1 MKRSE
6 LFLPTIKDVPAEAE
20 VISHQLMLRAGL
32 IRRVAAGIYSHL
44 PLGHRVIQKVSQI
57 IREEMNRA
65 GAQEVLLPALQPAEL
80 WQESGRW
87 DLMGREMMRLKDR
100 HERDFCLGPTHEE
113 VITDLVRRE
122 IRSYRQLPLNLYQI
136 QTKFRDEIRPRF
148 GLMRGREFIMKDAYS
163 FDRDDAGAERSY
175 RKMYDAYCAIFSRC
189 GLRYSAV
196 EAESGT
202 IGGSYSQEFMVLADT
217 GEDAIAVCDACR
229 YAANAERAE
238 IGIDP
243 TLAPTEGAEPLQR
256 VATPGKT
263 TVQEVAAFLGVP
275 AQSVVKTLLYQVD
288 GGRVLGVLVRGDR
301 HVNEAKLANYLQVH
315 GLRLADRATIERVTG
330 GPEGFSG
337 PVGLSGVL
345 LIADHEVG
353 GMTNMVVGANTP
365 DAHYVNAN
373 SQRDFRV
380 DHYGDVRMVSVDDPC
395 ARCGKPLRI
404 VRGIEVGHVFKLG
417 TKYSEALGATYL
429 DAEGKDRLL
438 VMGCY
443 GIGVGRT
450 AAAAIE
456 QHHDADGI
464 IWPMPIA
471 PLHVMVLPINVTDS
485 RGWETAQS
493 IHDELEAAGVEVLL
507 DDRDERPGVKFK
519 DADLIGLP
527 LRVTIGKALAA
538 GEVELTA
545 RRARRTTKVRVEEV
559 VACVRQIVSEGEN
572 AFPELFAS

>member
-1 MKRSE
+1 MKRSQ
-6 LFLPTIKDVPAEAE
+6 LFLPTLKDIPAEAE

-32 IRRVAAGIYSHL
+32 IRRVAAGIYSYL
-44 PLGHRVIQKVSQI
+44 PLGHRVMHKVSQI

-65 GAQEVLLPALQPAEL
+65 GGQEVLLPALQPAEL

-87 DLMGREMMRLKDR
+87 EIMGKEMMRLKDR

-122 IRSYRQLPLNLYQI
+122 IRWYRQLPLTLYQI
-136 QTKFRDEIRPRF
+136 QTKVRDEIRPRF

-163 FDRDDAGAERSY
+163 FDRDDAGAEVSY
-175 RKMYDAYCAIFSRC
+175 RKMYDAYGAIFSRC

-196 EAESGT
+196 EAESGA

-229 YAANAERAE
+229 YAANVERAE
-238 IGIDP
+238 IG
-243 TLAPTEGAEPLQR
+243 AEPPPPSRGTLKPLER

-263 TVQEVAAFLGVP
+263 TVEAVATALGVP
-275 AQSVVKTLLYQVD
+275 RQAIVKTLLYEADGQVIA
-288 GGRVLGVLVRGDR
+288 VLVRGDR
-301 HVNEAKLANYLQVH
+301 QVNEAKLAKHLQA
-315 GLRLADRATIERVTG
+315 GRLRFADRATIERVTG

-337 PVGLSGVL
+337 PIGLSGVPL
-345 LIADHEVG
+345 LADHEVR
-353 GMTNMVVGANTP
+353 GMSNIVVGANAP

-373 SQRDFRV
+373 SARDFSVER
-380 DHYGDVRMVSVDDPC
+380 YLDVRMVSEDDPC
-395 ARCGKPLRI
+395 ARCGKPFRI

-417 TKYSEALGATYL
+417 TKYSESMDASYL
-429 DAEGKDRLL
+429 DADGIAHPI

-456 QHHDADGI
+456 QHHDPDGI
-464 IWPMPIA
+464 VWPLPIA
-471 PLHVMVLPINVTDS
+471 PLQVMVVPVNVADRRS
-485 RGWETAQS
+485 WETAQS
-493 IHDELEAAGVEVLL
+493 IHDALEACGVEVLL

-527 LRVTIGKALAA
+527 LRVTIGKALAE
-538 GEVELTA
+538 GQVELMT
-545 RRARRTTKVRVEEV
+545 RRARRTTMVRVEEV
-559 VACVRQIVSEGEN
+559 VPRLRQIMTAGEQ

>member
-1 MKRSE
+1 MKRSQ
-6 LFLPTIKDVPAEAE
+6 LFLPTSRDVPAEAE
-20 VISHQLMLRAGL
+20 IISHQLMLRAGL
-32 IRRVAAGIYSHL
+32 IRRVAAGVYSYL
-44 PLGHRVIQKVSQI
+44 PLGQRVIHKVSQI

-65 GAQEVLLPALQPAEL
+65 GGQELLLPALQPAEL

-87 DLMGREMMRLKDR
+87 ELMGKEMMRLQDR

-163 FDRDDAGAERSY
+163 FDRDDAGADLSY
-175 RKMYDAYCAIFSRC
+175 RKMYDAYGAIFSRC
-189 GLRYSAV
+189 GLQYSAV
-196 EAESGT
+196 EAESGA

-229 YAANAERAE
+229 YAANVERAE
-238 IGIDP
+238 IAADP
-243 TLAPTEGAEPLQR
+243 PPQASGGPKPLAR
-256 VATPGKT
+256 VATPGTT
-263 TVQEVAAFLGVP
+263 TVDEVAAYLGVP
-275 AQSVVKTLLYQVD
+275 RQAVVKTLLYEVD
-288 GGRVLGVLVRGDR
+288 GRVIGVLVRGDR
-301 HVNEAKLANYLQVH
+301 QVNEAKLAKHLQTGEV
-315 GLRLADRATIERVTG
+315 RFADRGTVARVTG

-337 PVGLSGVL
+337 PVGLSGVPIL
-345 LIADHEVG
+345 ADHEVR
-353 GMTNMVVGANTP
+353 GMSNIVVGANAP

-373 SQRDFRV
+373 SERDFHV
-380 DHYGDVRMVSVDDPC
+380 DRYLDVRMVSEEDPC
-395 ARCGKPLRI
+395 ARCGKPFRI

-417 TKYSEALGATYL
+417 TKYSEAMAATYL
-429 DAEGKDRLL
+429 DADGQAHPV

-464 IWPMPIA
+464 VWPLPIA
-471 PLHVMVLPINVTDS
+471 PLQVMVVPVNMADS
-485 RGWETAQS
+485 RSWETSQS
-493 IHDELEAAGVEVLL
+493 IHDALQASGVEVLL

-538 GEVELTA
+538 GQVELMA
-545 RRARRTTKVRVEEV
+545 RRARRTIMVRVEEV
-559 VACVRQIVSEGEN
+559 VPRLRQIMADGEH

>member
-1 MKRSE
+1 MKRSK
-6 LFLPTIKDVPAEAE
+6 LFLPTVRDVPAEAE

-32 IRRVAAGIYSHL
+32 IRRTAAGVYSYL
-44 PLGHRVIQKVSQI
+44 PLGHRVMQKVSQI

-87 DLMGREMMRLKDR
+87 PVYGKELMRLQDR

-113 VITDLVRRE
+113 VITDLVRRD

-163 FDRDDAGAERSY
+163 FDGDDAGADESY
-175 RKMYDAYCAIFSRC
+175 RRMYEAYCAIFSRC
-189 GLRYSAV
+189 GLQFSPV
-196 EAESGT
+196 EAESGA

-229 YAANAERAE
+229 YAANVERAE
-238 IGIDP
+238 IGADP
-243 TLAPTEGAEPLQR
+243 APQPREGGKPLER
-256 VATPGKT
+256 VTTPGKT
-263 TVQEVAAFLGVP
+263 TVEEVAAYLGVP
-275 AQSVVKTLLYQVD
+275 PQVVVKTLLYETD
-288 GGRVLGVLVRGDR
+288 GGVIGVLVRGDR
-301 HVNEAKLANYLQVH
+301 HVNEAKLAKRLQARELH
-315 GLRLADRATIERVTG
+315 LADRATIERVTG

-337 PVGLSGVL
+337 PIGLSGVP
-345 LIADHEVG
+345 IVADHEVG
-353 GMTNMVVGANTP
+353 SLSRMVVGANAA
-365 DAHYVNAN
+365 DAHYVNAR
-373 SQRDFRV
+373 SGRDFHV
-380 DHYGDVRMVSVDDPC
+380 DRYVDVRMVSEADPC

-417 TKYSEALGATYL
+417 TRYSEALGATYL
-429 DAEGKDRLL
+429 DAEGQERLL

-450 AAAAIE
+450 VAAAIE
-456 QHHDADGI
+456 QNHDADGI
-464 IWPMPIA
+464 IWPLPIA
-471 PLHVMVLPINVTDS
+471 PLHVTIVPVNATDS
-485 RGWETAQS
+485 RSWETAQS
-493 IHDELEAAGVEVLL
+493 LHDELEASGVEVLL
-507 DDRDERPGVKFK
+507 EDRDERPGVKFK

-527 LRVTIGKALAA
+527 LRVTIGRALAA

-545 RRARRTTKVRVEEV
+545 RRSRQTTKVRVQEV
-559 VACVRQIVSEGEN
+559 VARVRQIVSAGES

>member
-1 MKRSE
+1 MKRSR
-6 LFLPTIKDVPAEAE
+6 LFLPTVRDVPAEAE

-32 IRRVAAGIYSHL
+32 IRRTAAGVYSYL
-44 PLGHRVIQKVSQI
+44 PLGQRVMQKVSQI

-87 DLMGREMMRLKDR
+87 PVYGKELMRLQDR
-100 HERDFCLGPTHEE
+100 HGRDFCLGPTHEE
-113 VITDLVRRE
+113 VITDLVRRDV
-122 IRSYRQLPLNLYQI
+122 RSYRQLPLNLYQI

-163 FDRDDAGAERSY
+163 FDGDDAGADESY
-175 RKMYDAYCAIFSRC
+175 RRMYEAYCAIFSRC
-189 GLRYSAV
+189 GLQFSPV
-196 EAESGT
+196 EAESGA

-229 YAANAERAE
+229 YAANVERAE
-238 IGIDP
+238 IGADLTSQP
-243 TLAPTEGAEPLQR
+243 QAVGQPLER
-256 VATPGKT
+256 VPTPGKT
-263 TVQEVAAFLGVP
+263 TVEEVAAYLGVP
-275 AQSVVKTLLYQVD
+275 SQVVVKTLLYEAD
-288 GGRVLGVLVRGDR
+288 GRVIGVLVRGDR
-301 HVNEAKLANYLQVH
+301 HVNEAKLAKRLEAREV
-315 GLRLADRATIERVTG
+315 RLADRATIERVTG

-337 PVGLSGVL
+337 PVGLSGVP
-345 LIADHEVG
+345 IVADHEVASLAH
-353 GMTNMVVGANTP
+353 MVVGANAP
-365 DAHYVNAN
+365 DAHYVNAR
-373 SQRDFRV
+373 SGRDFHV
-380 DHYGDVRMVSVDDPC
+380 DRYLDVRMVNAADPC
-395 ARCGKPLRI
+395 ARCGKPLQI

-429 DAEGKDRLL
+429 DAEGQERLL

-456 QHHDADGI
+456 QNHDADGI
-464 IWPMPIA
+464 IWPLPIA
-471 PLHVMVLPINVTDS
+471 PLHVTIVPVNAGDS
-485 RGWETAQS
+485 RSWETAQS
-493 IHDELEAAGVEVLL
+493 LHDELEASGVEVLL

-527 LRVTIGKALAA
+527 LRLTIGRALAA

-545 RRARRTTKVRVEEV
+545 RRSRQTTKVRVQEV
-559 VACVRQIVSEGEN
+559 VTRVRQIVSAGEN